1 MFDLSEIYNPG
12 NNGDEEIRS
21 YEEGELL
28 DIDDKNETDSSLN
41 DECGYRRYEHCK
53 WIDFLLFSS
62 ILLGYC
68 CNSR

>member
-41 DECGYRRYEHCK
+41 DECEYRRYEHCK
-53 WIDFLLFSS
+53 LIDLLFF
-62 ILLGYC
+62 ILFSWVVVA
-68 CNSR
+68 NSR